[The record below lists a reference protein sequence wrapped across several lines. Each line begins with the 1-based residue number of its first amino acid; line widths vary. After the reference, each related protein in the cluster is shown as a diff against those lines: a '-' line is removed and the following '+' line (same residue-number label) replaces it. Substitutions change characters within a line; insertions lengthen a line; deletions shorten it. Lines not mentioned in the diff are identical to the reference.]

1 MLVALCGCTW
11 TNPDL
16 TVTDVSAFAVGSE
29 PHTRLWE
36 AQAPRLA
43 VWRPQESAE
52 VLGPLVVF
60 DVPVP
65 LESYTPEI
73 HDLELSVPG
82 RDIDE
87 VSVYLVETDVRND
100 ALAARSYGITG
111 RCSVELRGRKFTG
124 PRIWQLVEVPETCG
138 LGFWTDPTVPEGEI
152 YVGPLTYDDDYIFA
166 FRQLPAEP
174 GTWRYL
180 AAFRP
185 QSSEFLGDGRETAAK
200 PTLLA
205 GERFCVRLVHVG
217 KPYIIYG
224 PRRCAAAP
232 AT

>member
-1 MLVALCGCTW
+1 M
-11 TNPDL
+11 
-16 TVTDVSAFAVGSE
+16 E
-29 PHTRLWE
+29 PHTRLLE
-36 AQAPRLA
+36 AQASRLSF
-43 VWRPQESAE
+43 RSPPESAE

-73 HDLELSVPG
+73 HVLELSVPG
-82 RDIDE
+82 RDIGEDS
-87 VSVYLVETDVRND
+87 VSLVETDIRND
-100 ALAARSYGITG
+100 ALAARSYGIRG
-111 RCSVELRGRKFTG
+111 RCWVELRGRKFTG
-124 PRIWQLVEVPETCG
+124 PGIWQLVEVPETCS
-138 LGFWTDPTVPEGEI
+138 FRFRTDPTVPEGKI

-166 FRQLPAEP
+166 FRQLSAEP

-185 QSSEFLGDGRETAAK
+185 QSRESLGGGRETAAK
-200 PTLLA
+200 PTFLA